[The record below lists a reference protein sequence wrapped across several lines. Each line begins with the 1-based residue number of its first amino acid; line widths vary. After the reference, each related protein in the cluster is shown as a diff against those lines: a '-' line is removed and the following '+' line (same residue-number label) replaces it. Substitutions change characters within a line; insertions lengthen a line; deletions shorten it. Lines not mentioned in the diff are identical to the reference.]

1 MDTEPDADDLWHSFH
16 YRPKSLRAVNPPI
29 FVPASASHSTYGDDG
44 HNDRHGNDDGDDVA
58 TWYRSLSRQANPAA
72 AAASLEA
79 PPEPSSSSSPLV
91 QPTPTLRRGYDWFIS
106 RAISRHA
113 ASAPA
118 TPHPGSTSSSNT
130 LADLLSRNPPTAAQ
144 PLRPPV
150 FLHLDPSNKGWVM
163 LENQGWSE
171 GEGLGS
177 SVPRSSDARPTKR
190 LPIKKRGKAGR
201 GSPLTPAL
209 PSPPPQERTSEII
222 LDHDI
227 VEVRK
232 VPVIDL
238 TLSDAEDEDAD
249 VDGYEDE
256 EEGNDDDDDRNN
268 IPSPSPNS
276 PPSDPRAEPTVLL
289 TPLPTVLKSDRL
301 GIGLKAKTEG
311 PYRSPVKRVTHNAA
325 ALAAHIKAGEDLR
338 RTQHRFGKGRRAYA
352 RAEHLERERRQNL
365 MAHLSEP

>member
-1 MDTEPDADDLWHSFH
+1 MDTEPDLWHSFY
-16 YRPKSLRAVNPPI
+16 YRPKSLRAVNPPF
-29 FVPASASHSTYGDDG
+29 FVPASTSHSTHSDDG
-44 HNDRHGNDDGDDVA
+44 HNDQHGNDDGDDVA
-58 TWYRSLSRQANPAA
+58 TWYRSLSRHANP

-79 PPEPSSSSSPLV
+79 PPESSSSLSPLV
-91 QPTPTLRRGYDWFIS
+91 QPTPPTLRRGYDWFIS

-118 TPHPGSTSSSNT
+118 TPHTSSSNT

-150 FLHLDPSNKGWVM
+150 LLHLDPSNKGWVM

-190 LPIKKRGKAGR
+190 LPIKKKGEAGR

-209 PSPPPQERTSEII
+209 PSPSPQERTSEII

-238 TLSDAEDEDAD
+238 TLSDTEDEDAD
-249 VDGYEDE
+249 VGGCEDE
-256 EEGNDDDDDRNN
+256 EEGSDDDDDRND

-311 PYRSPVKRVTHNAA
+311 PYRSSVKRVTHNAA

-352 RAEHLERERRQNL
+352 RTEHLERERRQNL
-365 MAHLSEP
+365 MAYLSEP